1 MEDLLL
7 DPAIRVWVIVP
18 IVMITFLVGVIRHH
32 VSILL
37 TSQKK
42 VEVDQIKQSHVLMRS
57 RVLREHG
64 KYIPLESYLMRKSFF
79 NNEESGVLKVNKPQ
93 APQKNPMQDPTM
105 MMDMLKGNLT
115 NVLPMI
121 VIGGWINWTFSGFIT
136 TKVPFPLTLRFKA
149 MLQRGIEL
157 TSLDA
162 SWVSSVSWYFL
173 NVFGLRSLYSLIL
186 GQDNAADS
194 GRVMQEQMASGGGM
208 MGAPQ
213 QDPAKAFEAEWE
225 ALEIAEH
232 NWALKNVENECMK
245 EYKDNLEIY
254 AEFKDKD
261 V

>member
-1 MEDLLL
+1 MDDLLL
-7 DPAIRVWVIVP
+7 DPAIRIWVIVP
-18 IVMITFLVGVIRHH
+18 IVLITFLIGVIRHH

-37 TSQKK
+37 TSAKK
-42 VEVDQIKQSHVLMRS
+42 VDVEQLKQSHVLMRS
-57 RVLREHG
+57 RLLRDHG
-64 KYIPLESYLMRKSFF
+64 KYIPLESFVMRRNFF
-79 NNEESGVLKVNKPQ
+79 NDEETGVLKAAKPQ
-93 APQKNPMQDPTM
+93 APPKNPMQDPTM

-194 GRVMQEQMASGGGM
+194 GRVMQEQMATGGGM
-208 MGAPQ
+208 MGPQ
-213 QDPAKAFEAEWE
+213 ADPKKAFDAEWE
-225 ALEIAEH
+225 ALQIAEH
-232 NWALKNVENECMK
+232 NWALKNVEDELMK
-245 EYKDNLEIY
+245 RHLDNLKIY
-254 AEFKDKD
+254 AELKDKD
-261 V
+261 A

>member
-1 MEDLLL
+1 MDDLLL
-7 DPAIRVWVIVP
+7 DPAIRIWVIVP
-18 IVMITFLVGVIRHH
+18 IVLITFLVGIIRHH
-32 VSILL
+32 VTILL
-37 TSQKK
+37 KSSKLAD
-42 VEVDQIKQSHVLMRS
+42 VELLKQSHILMRS
-57 RVLREHG
+57 QKLRDHG
-64 KYIPLESYLMRKSFF
+64 KYIPLESYLMRKHYL
-79 NNEESGVLKVNKPQ
+79 NNEETGKLKAEKPTT
-93 APQKNPMQDPTM
+93 APKNPMQDPTM
-105 MMDMLKGNLT
+105 MMDMLKGNVT

-186 GQDNAADS
+186 GSDNAADS

-208 MGAPQ
+208 MGPQ
-213 QDPAKAFEAEWE
+213 ADPQKAFEAEWE

-232 NWALKNVENECMK
+232 KWALTNIEETLVTDYQKNLK
-245 EYKDNLEIY
+245 IY
-254 AEFKDKD
+254 SELKDKD

>member
-1 MEDLLL
+1 MDDLLL
-7 DPAIRVWVIVP
+7 DPAIRIWVIVP
-18 IVMITFLVGVIRHH
+18 IVLITFLIGVIRHH

-37 TSQKK
+37 TSAKK
-42 VEVDQIKQSHVLMRS
+42 VDVEQLKQSHVLMRS
-57 RVLREHG
+57 RLLRDHG
-64 KYIPLESYLMRKSFF
+64 KYIPLESFVMRRNFF
-79 NNEESGVLKVNKPQ
+79 NDEETGVLKAEKPQ
-93 APQKNPMQDPTM
+93 APPKNPMQDPTM

-194 GRVMQEQMASGGGM
+194 GRVMQEQMATGGGM
-208 MGAPQ
+208 MGPQ
-213 QDPAKAFEAEWE
+213 ADPKKAFDAEWE
-225 ALEIAEH
+225 ALQIAEH
-232 NWALKNVENECMK
+232 NWALKNVEDELMK
-245 EYKDNLEIY
+245 RHLDNLKIY
-254 AEFKDKD
+254 AELKDKD
-261 V
+261 A

>member
-18 IVMITFLVGVIRHH
+18 IVLITFLIGVIRHH

-37 TSQKK
+37 TSVKK
-42 VEVDQIKQSHVLMRS
+42 TDLEQLKQSHILMRS
-57 RVLREHG
+57 RMLRSHG
-64 KYIPLESYLMRKSFF
+64 KYIPVESFCMRKEYF
-79 NNEESGVLKVNKPQ
+79 NDEENGVLKQEKPQ
-93 APQKNPMQDPTM
+93 APPKNPMQDPTM

-136 TKVPFPLTLRFKA
+136 TRVPFPLTLRFKA

-194 GRVMQEQMASGGGM
+194 GRVMQEQMAMGGGM
-208 MGAPQ
+208 GGPQ
-213 QDPAKAFEAEWE
+213 PDPKKAFEAEWE

-232 NWALKNVENECMK
+232 KWALKNVEEDLMK
-245 EYKDNLEIY
+245 DYHKNLKVY
-254 AEFKDKD
+254 AEIKDKA